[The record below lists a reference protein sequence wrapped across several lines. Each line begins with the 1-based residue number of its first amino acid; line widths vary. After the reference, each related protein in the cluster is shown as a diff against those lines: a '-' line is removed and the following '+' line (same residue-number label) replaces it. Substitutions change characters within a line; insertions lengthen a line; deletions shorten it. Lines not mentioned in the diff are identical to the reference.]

1 MATAMCK
8 RRVSLTVVSERVPVA
23 EVDERRERLDA
34 VPFGELR
41 VLQFHHV
48 DAVQVALIICRDC
61 AWLSNSISNFSLLR
75 LRYILDLQG
84 CIHVLRDYSYPRQW
98 SQ

>member
-1 MATAMCK
+1 MATAMCE

-48 DAVQVALIICRDC
+48 DAVQVALIICRDF

-75 LRYILDLQG
+75 AILDLKG
-84 CIHVLRDYSYPRQW
+84 CIRVLRDYSYPRQW